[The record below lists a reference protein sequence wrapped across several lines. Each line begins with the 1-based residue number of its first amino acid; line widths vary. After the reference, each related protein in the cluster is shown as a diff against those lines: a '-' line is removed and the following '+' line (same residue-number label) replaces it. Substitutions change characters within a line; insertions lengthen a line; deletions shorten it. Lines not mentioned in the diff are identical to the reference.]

1 MSAYS
6 TAHGPEAAVDLVV
19 ANDRAGLELTR
30 ALIDAACVFT
40 EGRWTGIEAAAT
52 QYQQFLSSSPL
63 RHNSDLEGVDLTAVD
78 YGRLVR
84 SELEE
89 RNLEAGRPQYAG
101 L

>member
-6 TAHGPEAAVDLVV
+6 TAHGAEAAVDLVV
-19 ANDRAGLELTR
+19 ANDRAGRESTQN
-30 ALIDAACVFT
+30 LILAACAFVD
-40 EGRWTGIEAAAT
+40 GQWTGIDAAAT

-63 RHNSDLEGVDLTAVD
+63 RHNSDLDGVDLNAVD
-78 YGRLVR
+78 YAALVR

-89 RNLEAGRPQYAG
+89 RNIEAGRPQYAG